1 VGALVGTLLT
11 LAALVMRPVE
21 AVPWN
26 AVGFAVCDKLIG
38 IVVTYTDGST
48 VAIAPLEAS
57 QDEADKVMA
66 LVKSLPPER
75 KGVIQLAVGCQIPG
89 RT

>member
-1 VGALVGTLLT
+1 
-11 LAALVMRPVE
+11 
-21 AVPWN
+21 
-26 AVGFAVCDKLIG
+26 
-38 IVVTYTDGST
+38 
-48 VAIAPLEAS
+48 
-57 QDEADKVMA
+57 VMA